1 MGENM
6 ELNKKE
12 IEEIQE
18 KLLMVYRFISQNNTF
33 NKFYCQGLDVNYCS
47 NHNESM
53 VSKLMELDHS
63 EELLKNCIIELEDM
77 KTPEEPLNPENF
89 QEFVLNQDWN
99 LLLKKYGMKTLED
112 VRKLD
117 LEILLELL

>member
-1 MGENM
+1 M

-12 IEEIQE
+12 IEGIQE
-18 KLLMVYRFISQNNTF
+18 KLIMVYRFISQNKTF
-33 NKFYCQGLDVNYCS
+33 KKFYCQGLDVKYYSDNDE
-47 NHNESM
+47 NM
-53 VSKLMELDHS
+53 VNKLMDLDHS
-63 EELLKNCIIELEDM
+63 EELLKNCIIELQDM
-77 KTPEEPLNPENF
+77 KTDEEPLKTENF
-89 QEFVLNQDWN
+89 QDFILNQDWN

>member
-47 NHNESM
+47 CLLYTSLPSLILHLHWPLIHMES
-53 VSKLMELDHS
+53 
-63 EELLKNCIIELEDM
+63 LL
-77 KTPEEPLNPENF
+77 
-89 QEFVLNQDWN
+89 
-99 LLLKKYGMKTLED
+99 
-112 VRKLD
+112 
-117 LEILLELL
+117 